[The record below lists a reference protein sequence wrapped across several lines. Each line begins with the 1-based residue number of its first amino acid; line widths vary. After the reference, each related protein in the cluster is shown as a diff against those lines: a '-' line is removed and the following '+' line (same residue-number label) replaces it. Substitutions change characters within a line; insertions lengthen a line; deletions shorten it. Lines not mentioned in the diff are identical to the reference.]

1 MLKKIT
7 FSLCIF
13 LINQTIEHASAHPL
27 PPTFEEKFDEAGY
40 QSVEAAVKEFEQ
52 HYSKVKLPT
61 VLPPFSITHK
71 FGRFYKDPL
80 YGMNDSLN
88 ILYVHNEMKQHIF
101 NIDIRPIQPKVSFS
115 GKAYTL
121 QDGRQGI
128 YFEHLLFN
136 FFVFEERNLQY
147 LLGIYKDSTNQ
158 ETPNLFV
165 QIANSIKSNEVAT
178 FIYFP
183 SSIQ

>member
-13 LINQTIEHASAHPL
+13 LFYQTTEHASAHPQ
-27 PPTFEEKFDEAGY
+27 PPTFEGKFNEAGY

-71 FGRFYKDPL
+71 FGRFYKDHH
-80 YGMNDSLN
+80 YGMYDSLN
-88 ILYVHNEMKQHIF
+88 IFYVHNEMKQHIF
-101 NIDIRPIQPKVSFS
+101 KMFDLFKPKVSFS
-115 GKAYTL
+115 GKAYIL

-128 YFEHLLFN
+128 YFEQLLFN
-136 FFVFEERNLQY
+136 FFVFEESNLHY

-178 FIYFP
+178 SIYFP

>member
-7 FSLCIF
+7 FSLFIF
-13 LINQTIEHASAHPL
+13 LIYQTIDHVSAHPQ

-52 HYSKVKLPT
+52 YYTKVKLPT

-71 FGRFYKDPL
+71 FGRFYKDHED
-80 YGMNDSLN
+80 GINDALN
-88 ILYVHNEMKQHIF
+88 LLYVHNEMKQHIF
-101 NIDIRPIQPKVSFS
+101 KIDIRPIQQKLSFS

-121 QDGRQGI
+121 QDGSQGI
-128 YFEHLLFN
+128 YFEHRLFN
-136 FFVFEERNLQY
+136 FFVFEENHLQY
-147 LLGIYKDSTNQ
+147 LLSIYKDVTNH

-165 QIANSIKSNEVAT
+165 QIANSVKSNEV
-178 FIYFP
+178 YFP